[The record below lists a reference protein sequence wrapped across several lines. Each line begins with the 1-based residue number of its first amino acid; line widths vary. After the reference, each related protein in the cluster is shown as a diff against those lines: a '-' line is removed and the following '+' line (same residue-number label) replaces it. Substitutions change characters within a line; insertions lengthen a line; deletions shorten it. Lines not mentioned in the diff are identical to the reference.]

1 MSDSLD
7 DSLSRRLSSL
17 ESDLGGVS
25 LPGPAAA
32 RRRAAQRTRNQ
43 VTGGVLAG
51 VAAVA
56 LGVFAVSP
64 PDFVAS
70 PDPAGTPTD
79 SSTPTT
85 TPTTPSPE
93 PTTPPPTTPPTSDPT
108 SDESPD
114 GDGEDGGEVVIPA
127 AALMLPE
134 DFRNEN
140 SWTPASSPNDPILC
154 VPEAPGPDAR
164 GSARADFT
172 GRDFDIATQFIEVA
186 PPGTAADRLDQLRSE
201 AQECLDEATDDE
213 TQLVTIWNVAGAGD
227 ETWVM
232 SYITPTTLQEE
243 SVLNII
249 VGLSRT
255 GDVVSMVAEAQPT
268 NEYYGIG
275 DWESAAGAIGRICT
289 AMLGESCADEP
300 QAERIYPEVPGDVD
314 GWLTVDDLA
323 EVGLGALTDGGDVLD
338 DTDEGGPIDYGF
350 VGFNRDPF
358 ADGAESLA
366 QRDYTDPQE
375 LGGRIVFQRRATF
388 PDAASA
394 RAHYD
399 ALAAAAEQPTQPG
412 DVVENTG
419 TVSGDG
425 YDGTSWQLTNTEY
438 GTSWLYGAAVSGNV
452 VTAVYYGL
460 IDDELTPDQMR
471 QLIDL
476 AAQRI
481 GG

>member
-108 SDESPD
+108 SDESPG
-114 GDGEDGGEVVIPA
+114 GDGEDGGGSGSLVVPPGALIGIDFLLDPNPADLDWAEVPADGTWLPCVPDFADTA
-127 AALMLPE
+127 AAVSYETSVQSRFDHRVEPAGTGAEARLQQLRDEITACAQSGDDYFLSDVWRLTGVGDEGYLMVWHGPPRTE
-134 DFRNEN
+134 ESATYVSASVVRAGGFISAAFRGWDGQEY
-140 SWTPASSPNDPILC
+140 I
-154 VPEAPGPDAR
+154 G
-164 GSARADFT
+164 
-172 GRDFDIATQFIEVA
+172 
-186 PPGTAADRLDQLRSE
+186 PPGAEDAIE
-201 AQECLDEATDDE
+201 A
-213 TQLVTIWNVAGAGD
+213 V
-227 ETWVM
+227 
-232 SYITPTTLQEE
+232 
-243 SVLNII
+243 SVLCA
-249 VGLSRT
+249 VS
-255 GDVVSMVAEAQPT
+255 DVDCPGT
-268 NEYYGIG
+268 
-275 DWESAAGAIGRICT
+275 
-289 AMLGESCADEP
+289 P
-300 QAERIYPEVPGDVD
+300 ERERLYPEPVGDVD
-314 GWLTVDDLA
+314 GWLTIDDLA
-323 EVGLGALTDGGDVLD
+323 EAGLTALTDGSEVMDSGDA
-338 DTDEGGPIDYGF
+338 GGSTDYGF
-350 VGFNRDPF
+350 VGLPRDPF
-358 ADGAESLA
+358 ADGAATLEQRTYGDPLDVGGQLA
-366 QRDYTDPQE
+366 NQ
-375 LGGRIVFQRRATF
+375 LRATF
-388 PDAASA
+388 PDAAAA

>member
-79 SSTPTT
+79 SPTPTTIPTT
-85 TPTTPSPE
+85 TPPT
-93 PTTPPPTTPPTSDPT
+93 PTTPPPTTPPSSDPT

-114 GDGEDGGEVVIPA
+114 GGGQDGGGSGSLAVPPGTLIDLEYLVRGQESPSDWVEVPTGDSWLPCMPAAGSDAAAIAFQVDDYYRVEHIVEPAGPDAEARLAELRDGITSCADGGE
-127 AALMLPE
+127 
-134 DFRNEN
+134 N
-140 SWTPASSPNDPILC
+140 SLIQVWQ
-154 VPEAPGPDAR
+154 V
-164 GSARADFT
+164 T
-172 GRDFDIATQFIEVA
+172 GV
-186 PPGTAADRLDQLRSE
+186 
-201 AQECLDEATDDE
+201 
-213 TQLVTIWNVAGAGD
+213 GD
-227 ETWVM
+227 ETYLLAWQGPPNTEETATYVEA
-232 SYITPTTLQEE
+232 TLTRAGDFVE
-243 SVLNII
+243 I
-249 VGLSRT
+249 VIRGGEGQDYNGVPQTNDAVEAISRLCA
-255 GDVVSMVAEAQPT
+255 VVDTECPAQPQR
-268 NEYYGIG
+268 EQ
-275 DWESAAGAIGRICT
+275 
-289 AMLGESCADEP
+289 L
-300 QAERIYPEVPGDVD
+300 YPEPVGDLD
-314 GWLTVDDLA
+314 GWLTADDVA
-323 EVGLGALTDGGDVLD
+323 EAGLTDLTAGSEVADSTEIGMA
-338 DTDEGGPIDYGF
+338 DYGF
-350 VGFNRDPF
+350 VGLMRDPF
-358 ADGAESLA
+358 ADGAESLER
-366 QRDYTDPQE
+366 RDYSDPE
-375 LGGRIVFQRRATF
+375 DIGGAQLAQFRATF

-399 ALAAAAEQPTQPG
+399 ALAAEAEQATQPG

-460 IDDELTPDQMR
+460 IGDELTPDQMR